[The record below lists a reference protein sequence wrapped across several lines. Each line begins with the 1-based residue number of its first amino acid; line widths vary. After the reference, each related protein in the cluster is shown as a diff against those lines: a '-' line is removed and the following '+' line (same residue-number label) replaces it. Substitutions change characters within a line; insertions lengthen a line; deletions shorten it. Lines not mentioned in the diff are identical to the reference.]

1 MPGRGV
7 RNARNRLTGVLIP
20 DYSKTPVL
28 CQRDKTAVLC
38 RRVPSGRAQHAAA
51 LARIPRESK
60 RLEES
65 QDLLLLI
72 LGQIPESLDHMFRLA
87 LVALDGRAQCQR
99 S

>member
-1 MPGRGV
+1 
-7 RNARNRLTGVLIP
+7 LTGVLIP

-28 CQRDKTAVLC
+28 CQRDKTVVLC
-38 RRVPSGRAQHAAA
+38 RRMPSRRAAHAAA
-51 LARIPRESK
+51 LAGIPRESK

-72 LGQIPESLDHMFRLA
+72 LGQIPESLDHVFRLA
-87 LVALDGRAQCQR
+87 LMALDGSAQRQR